1 MSKDKFGKRTLF
13 VILSILSL
21 VLGVLVVKVILADYQ
36 SFIAGDLTDWQIV
49 KDVIFLAWYS
59 FFLDLTIKVHK
70 D

>member
-1 MSKDKFGKRTLF
+1 MNKDRFGKHTLF
-13 VILSILSL
+13 VILSALSL
-21 VLGVLVVKVILADYQ
+21 VLGVLVIKVLWADYQ
-36 SFIAGDLTDWQIV
+36 SFRAGDLSDWQIV